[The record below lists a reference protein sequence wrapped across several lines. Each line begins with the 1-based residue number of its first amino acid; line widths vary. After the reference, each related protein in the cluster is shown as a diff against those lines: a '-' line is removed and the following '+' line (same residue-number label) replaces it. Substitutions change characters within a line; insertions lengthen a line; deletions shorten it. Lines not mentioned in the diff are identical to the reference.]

1 MTESNIT
8 HWEPTGRFQRLCASH
23 QSIRP
28 TEGGV
33 EVRAG
38 LWVCSHCWRRGM
50 TSEGAFVRKGVVQ
63 PFQFHSAP
71 VEQLLNRTASA
82 WALSPLAAPDAPQ
95 EICPKR
101 AHMPGR
107 SNKGPA

>member
-50 TSEGAFVRKGVVQ
+50 TSEGAFARKSAEQ
-63 PFQFHSAP
+63 PIQFRPAP
-71 VEQLLNRTASA
+71 VEQLLTRTASA
-82 WALSPLAAPDAPQ
+82 WSLSPPAAPAAP
-95 EICPKR
+95 
-101 AHMPGR
+101 PG
-107 SNKGPA
+107 NLPETGT